1 MVRRVDIR
9 KTALLLTIAV
19 TSVAPVFFVSLD
31 EPTAT
36 LNAWKLPAKIGSLF
50 GAMLLFWQFLL
61 GYRQAVA
68 RWVTP
73 DYIWAIGLHKAIG
86 TAAPALVLLHPV
98 FIALYYRDKHNQWL
112 FGGDLPP
119 RLAAYVLLGIVAF
132 AVLCG
137 IVATS
142 TLVRKRIG
150 KDPWYLTHLSS
161 YLLLPAVFVHGYAI
175 GGTLNETALGSVW
188 LGVLAAVGLFYILR
202 LLAEFGVFS
211 SVYEVTR
218 VAHAAADVVDIA
230 MRPVRR
236 PLHPLA
242 GQFAFF
248 RHGAFRP
255 VRPFTVSKYREK
267 TGEIHITVKALGV
280 TTRRLQDTRP
290 GERLLVDGP
299 YGVFGREALRSERP
313 VVMLAGGIGVTPF
326 RRMIDEL
333 ERLPGREAYLF
344 YGNQYEEDIALR
356 EEVEAAEHVELVH
369 VLSGLEEHESLRV
382 GFITV
387 GLLEEHLN
395 RELAEH
401 EFLLCGPPIMVRKLE
416 ADLRANGVPRSQIHH
431 ELFGY

>member
-1 MVRRVDIR
+1 MFPRMDIP
-9 KTALLLTIAV
+9 KTTLLLTIAA

-31 EPTAT
+31 EPIAT
-36 LNAWKLPAKIGSLF
+36 LNAWKLTAKIGSLF
-50 GAMLLFWQFLL
+50 GTMLLFWQFLL
-61 GYRQAVA
+61 GYRQAIA

-73 DYIWAIGLHKAIG
+73 DYIWTIGLHKAIG

-98 FIALYYRDKHNQWL
+98 FIALYYRDKHDQWL
-112 FGGDLPP
+112 FGGALPP
-119 RLAAYVLLGIVAF
+119 RLAAYVTLGIVAF

-137 IVATS
+137 IVAAS
-142 TLVRKRIG
+142 TLIRKRIG
-150 KDPWYLTHLSS
+150 RDRWYFTHLSS

-175 GGTLNETALGSVW
+175 GETLNSTPLGNVW
-188 LGVLAAVGLFYILR
+188 FIVLAAAGLFYVLR
-202 LLAEFGVFS
+202 LLAELGIFS

-218 VAHAAADVVDIA
+218 VAHAATDVVDIA
-230 MRPVRR
+230 MKPVRR
-236 PLHPLA
+236 PLRPLP

-255 VRPFTVSKYREK
+255 VRPFTISKYREE

-290 GERLLVDGP
+290 GERFLIDGP
-299 YGVFGREALRSERP
+299 YGVFGREALRSHRP

-333 ERLPGREAYLF
+333 ERLPEREAYLF

-356 EEVEAAEHVELVH
+356 EEVEAADHVELVH

-387 GLLEEHLN
+387 GLLKEHLA
-395 RELAEH
+395 RELAEY
-401 EFLLCGPPIMVRKLE
+401 EFLLCGPPIMVEKLE
-416 ADLRANGVPRSQIHH
+416 TDLRANGVPRSQIHH